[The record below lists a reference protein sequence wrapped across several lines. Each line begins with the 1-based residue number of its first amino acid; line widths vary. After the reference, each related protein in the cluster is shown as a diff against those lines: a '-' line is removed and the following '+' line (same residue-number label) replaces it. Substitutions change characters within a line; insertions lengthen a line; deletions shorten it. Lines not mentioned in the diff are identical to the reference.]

1 MRTRERRLIQGIL
14 LFISLICFIVPVSA
28 TQISQAEEGL
38 AAAPRAII
46 DSNETDYVMYGE
58 NGTTLLVKPVNA
70 AEYDELMDILYPHGT
85 IDDQGLSMEAVPNE
99 DAIRAEFVANHTK
112 AYAVNGLVQT
122 EVALTPFTIELE
134 DESNGVFNALMY
146 RCIVGTDTFIFPSEW
161 GNHPFGFLHSTPA
174 NVYLAYTDIGIWLI
188 DAINGDTQKLTN
200 DSYAGASRAEISNT
214 TKFTAPGNYLVW
226 IDGVTM
232 NMTGHCVIYRTN
244 RDADSPNKTSVWKI
258 DLDTKQEAPVL
269 PAENNNDIVGFI
281 TDEHF
286 VVGALNNTR
295 MVGIFDD
302 TVASIS
308 LPNLPNMCIKGVGY
322 GKLIYTSYQ
331 EDSPITTAFINKI
344 DDVTGDVQ
352 AITSIAGYLD
362 GVPNFSPS
370 GSKIAFLY
378 GVDNSFGTNDVCI
391 VDANSGTDEL
401 LSETRASAQHS
412 KDSSNNVSGV
422 HWLDD
427 DTVLVRSEENN
438 PTSNTNPISTN
449 STSPVF
455 GSIYPTVL
463 KFNSPLASN
472 SSGGFV
478 QVNSKWNQP
487 RLGGSNPHKGVDLN
501 ATSGTNVYAPYCGW
515 ITHIVGGGQM
525 DIRFFV
531 DANKNGVRDDGDYC
545 VDFYHLQ
552 SREREGYKS
561 QGQLIGK
568 SGENGSPNQPHLH
581 FGIRGKNVDGDL
593 LWFRNQPNYRHL
605 SQSCWKSGMDLD
617 IFSQVNWKDNIASL
631 TAYIMN
637 EGQKEDLA
645 EVRIYY
651 RTTSSGAWTDG
662 GTMNK
667 SGDTYTYDFS
677 GKFSRGTN
685 VYWMVRLKRSGI
697 NQAAF
702 CPAKYHQPNN
712 NPNSSALPYAYLLS
726 QIT

>member
-1 MRTRERRLIQGIL
+1 M
-14 LFISLICFIVPVSA
+14 
-28 TQISQAEEGL
+28 
-38 AAAPRAII
+38 
-46 DSNETDYVMYGE
+46 
-58 NGTTLLVKPVNA
+58 
-70 AEYDELMDILYPHGT
+70 
-85 IDDQGLSMEAVPNE
+85 
-99 DAIRAEFVANHTK
+99 
-112 AYAVNGLVQT
+112 
-122 EVALTPFTIELE
+122 
-134 DESNGVFNALMY
+134 
-146 RCIVGTDTFIFPSEW
+146 
-161 GNHPFGFLHSTPA
+161 
-174 NVYLAYTDIGIWLI
+174 
-188 DAINGDTQKLTN
+188 
-200 DSYAGASRAEISNT
+200 
-214 TKFTAPGNYLVW
+214 
-226 IDGVTM
+226 
-232 NMTGHCVIYRTN
+232 
-244 RDADSPNKTSVWKI
+244 
-258 DLDTKQEAPVL
+258 
-269 PAENNNDIVGFI
+269 
-281 TDEHF
+281 
-286 VVGALNNTR
+286 
-295 MVGIFDD
+295 
-302 TVASIS
+302 
-308 LPNLPNMCIKGVGY
+308 
-322 GKLIYTSYQ
+322 
-331 EDSPITTAFINKI
+331 
-344 DDVTGDVQ
+344 
-352 AITSIAGYLD
+352 
-362 GVPNFSPS
+362 PNFSPS

-552 SREREGYKS
+552 SREQEGYKS

-677 GKFSRGTN
+677 
-685 VYWMVRLKRSGI
+685 
-697 NQAAF
+697 
-702 CPAKYHQPNN
+702 
-712 NPNSSALPYAYLLS
+712 
-726 QIT
+726 